1 MPLRSEVRRWMRK
14 SHDDSW
20 PEHFRWLAR
29 FYRWRRRAFLEGVDR
44 AVPADVTAI
53 ILVYGRPQNAE
64 TLVHLL
70 LRTPSVQRVV
80 LSNNNRLI
88 HIRDWLTIQDPR
100 LVIIDQPVDRSCPY
114 RHEIARRYE
123 SPFYLLVDDDLF
135 LAPSQLEWVLGA
147 LRKDTSRVH
156 GVQGQLFDPGTD
168 AFLHNIRNRETP
180 VDVVNRLYA
189 FTRVHLREFFRL
201 VDLLRFGPGSREWYQ
216 SMWDDMVLSFSG
228 NTRPLVHEVG
238 TFIDCPLSSDP
249 TIAVW
254 RQQGFFDFRVSLFHR
269 LTALKSLSP

>member
-1 MPLRSEVRRWMRK
+1 MPLRSEIRRWIRK

-20 PEHFRWLAR
+20 PGHFRWLTR
-29 FYRWRRRAFLEGVDR
+29 FYRWRRRAFAEGVDR

-53 ILVYGRPQNAE
+53 IPVYRRPQNAE

-70 LRTPSVQRVV
+70 LRTPSVCRVV

-100 LVIIDQPVDRSCPY
+100 LVIIDQPVDRPCQY

-123 SPFYLLVDDDLF
+123 SPFTLLVDDDLF
-135 LAPSQLEWVLGA
+135 LAPSQLERVLGA
-147 LRKDTSRVH
+147 LRKDPSRVH

-180 VDVVNRLYA
+180 VDVVNRVYA
-189 FTRVHLREFFRL
+189 FTRVHLQEFFRL
-201 VDLLRFGPGSREWYQ
+201 VDLLGFGPGSSEWYQ
-216 SMWDDMVLSFSG
+216 SMWDDMVLSFAGSA
-228 NTRPLVHEVG
+228 RPVVHAVG
-238 TFIDCPLSSDP
+238 GFLDCPLSSDP
-249 TIAVW
+249 LVAAW
-254 RQQGFFDFRVSLFHR
+254 RQRGFFTFRVGLFRR